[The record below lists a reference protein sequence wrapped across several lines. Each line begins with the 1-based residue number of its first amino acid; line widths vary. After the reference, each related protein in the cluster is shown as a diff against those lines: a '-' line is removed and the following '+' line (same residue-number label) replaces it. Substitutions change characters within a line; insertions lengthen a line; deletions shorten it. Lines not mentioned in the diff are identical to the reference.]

1 MSIRTSD
8 PNWVRGIFG
17 FSPTARDRRDNSK
30 RTTTHSNYKFGDT
43 SVGGNQAINPPPQFT
58 RFADPKTA
66 GLLAD
71 FDLGDSASSMFVNED
86 NSGSFRMGRTFSE
99 VHDDNA
105 HYIHMRFGM
114 AKPTGMFN
122 FFANMHD
129 RDLAKLATTG
139 EHTSK
144 MRRFGQ
150 VAGAV
155 GLFMVLP
162 SVVFFPLIISSAVL
176 KLASAKAPS
185 KFFYLNP
192 TQNLYLRAVQS
203 ILDTQLLHHRL
214 VPMWNVVGTDRY
226 TDVSNDENVLNATM
240 QEVYSELP
248 DIWKSNGKFD
258 VFKMI
263 NRYQVLANYQHQII
277 QSIYSKSANEVDY
290 LAAINAYVES
300 AKNESILQNAYE
312 QTADLQAISKAY
324 ASSILYQE
332 SEEDAAAHDAK
343 MGDLY
348 DKMNAEAGISAEG
361 IVSQSGTDEDPLKV
375 KDVSTFDKFW
385 NGLSDVTEQLGSEA
399 MDGSMWITLQVDGKE
414 SLTDTIS
421 SSVTEPTIAS
431 SLNAISS
438 KARAINASTAGGKT
452 GFDFVDGVIGGVKDF
467 IGGALDTLHIS
478 GLSAVFGRSNV
489 VIPDIWEST
498 DTQIASQSFKVP
510 LRSPH
515 GNDLALFQNIMV
527 PMSFILAG
535 ALPLSTGKQ
544 SFTSP
549 FLVELY
555 SRGRNTIRLG
565 IIESVTITRGAGN
578 KGWRSD
584 GRMLGCDIEFT
595 VKDLSKVLHMPILQD
610 PGIFDDDNVYTDYM
624 ATIGAASLRE
634 MTYDLDQ
641 FALNVNKWKQSWKS
655 RFMTG
660 RITNDLTN
668 VGIFEAVRAVSRG
681 TTR

>member
-1 MSIRTSD
+1 MTIRTSD
-8 PNWVRGIFG
+8 ANWVRGVFG
-17 FSPTARDRRDNSK
+17 LSPMTRDRRDNSK
-30 RTTTHSNYKFGDT
+30 RVASSNNYKFADT

-58 RFADPKTA
+58 RFADPKLA
-66 GLLAD
+66 GMLAD
-71 FDLGDSASSMFVNED
+71 FDLGADADSMFINES
-86 NSGSFRMGRTFSE
+86 NSGSFRMGRSYSK

-105 HYIHMRFGM
+105 HYVHMRFGM

-129 RDLAKLATTG
+129 RDLAKLASTG
-139 EHTSK
+139 EHTSA

-162 SVVFFPLIISSAVL
+162 SIVFFPLIVSSAVL

-214 VPMWNVVGTDRY
+214 VPMWNVLGTDRY
-226 TDVSNDENVLNATM
+226 NDVSKDGNALNSTM

-277 QSIYSKSANEVDY
+277 QSIYAKSANEDEY
-290 LAAINAYVES
+290 ISAINAYVKS
-300 AKNESILQNAYE
+300 AKNESVLQNAYNNS
-312 QTADLQAISKAY
+312 ADLEAVSKAY

-332 SEEDAAAHDAK
+332 SDEDAASHDAK
-343 MGDLY
+343 MNDLY
-348 DKMNAEAGISAEG
+348 SKMSEEGGISAEG
-361 IVSQSGTDEDPLKV
+361 IVSQSGAEDPLQV

-399 MDGSMWITLQVDGKE
+399 MDGSMWITLKVDGKE
-414 SLTDTIS
+414 SLTDSIS

-452 GFDFVDGVIGGVKDF
+452 GFDFVDGVLGGVKDF
-467 IGGALDTLHIS
+467 VGGALDTLHIS

-498 DTQIASQSFKVP
+498 DTQIATQSFKMP

-515 GNDLALFQNIMV
+515 GNDLALFQNIML

-544 SFTSP
+544 TFTSP

-565 IIESVTITRGAGN
+565 IIESVTITRGVGN

-595 VKDLSKVLHMPILQD
+595 VKDLSKVLHMPIIQD

-655 RFMTG
+655 RFSTG
-660 RITNDLTN
+660 RITNDIASNAL
-668 VGIFEAVRAVSRG
+668 FDAVKVFARG
-681 TTR
+681 TSR

>member
-1 MSIRTSD
+1 MTIRTSD
-8 PNWVRGIFG
+8 PDWVRGIFG
-17 FSPTARDRRDNSK
+17 LSPMARDKRDKSS
-30 RTTTHSNYKFGDT
+30 RSQSQSNYKFADT

-58 RFADPKTA
+58 RFADPKIA
-66 GLLAD
+66 GMLAD
-71 FDLGDSASSMFVNED
+71 KDLGDSPDSFFINED
-86 NSGSFRMGRTFSE
+86 NSGSFRMGRSFSE

-105 HYIHMRFGM
+105 HYVHMRFGM

-150 VAGAV
+150 VAGAI

-162 SVVFFPLIISSAVL
+162 SIVFFPLIISSAVL
-176 KLASAKAPS
+176 KLASGKAPS

-192 TQNLYLRAVQS
+192 TQNLYLRAVQA

-214 VPMWNVVGTDRY
+214 VPMWNIVGTDRY
-226 TDVSNDENVLNATM
+226 NDVSKDDNVLNNTM
-240 QEVYSELP
+240 KEVYSELP

-277 QSIYSKSANEVDY
+277 QSIYAKAADETEY
-290 LAAINAYVES
+290 LAAINAYVSS
-300 AKNESILQNAYE
+300 AKNESILQNAYDN
-312 QTADLQAISKAY
+312 APDLQAISKAY
-324 ASSILYQE
+324 ASSVLYQE
-332 SEEDAAAHDAK
+332 SEEDAASHDEK
-343 MGDLY
+343 MNDLY
-348 DKMNAEAGISAEG
+348 SKMDSEAGISAQG
-361 IVSQSGTDEDPLKV
+361 VVAQTNSADPIQV

-385 NGLSDVTEQLGSEA
+385 NGLSDVSEQLGSEA
-399 MDGSMWITLQVDGKE
+399 LDGSMWITLKVDGKE
-414 SLTDTIS
+414 SLSDSIS

-452 GFDFVDGVIGGVKDF
+452 GFDFVDGVIGGVKEF
-467 IGGALDTLHIS
+467 IGGGLDTLHLS

-498 DTQIASQSFKVP
+498 DTQIATQSFKMP

-527 PMSFILAG
+527 PLSFILAG

-544 SFTSP
+544 TYSSP
-549 FLVELY
+549 FLVEMY

-565 IIESVTITRGAGN
+565 IIESVTITRGTGN

-595 VKDLSKVLHMPILQD
+595 IKDLSKVLHMPVIQD
-610 PGIFDDDNVYTDYM
+610 PGIFDDDNMYTDYM

-634 MTYDLDQ
+634 LTYDLDQ

-655 RFMTG
+655 RFSSG
-660 RITNDLTN
+660 RIANDIASNALFDA
-668 VGIFEAVRAVSRG
+668 VKIFSRG